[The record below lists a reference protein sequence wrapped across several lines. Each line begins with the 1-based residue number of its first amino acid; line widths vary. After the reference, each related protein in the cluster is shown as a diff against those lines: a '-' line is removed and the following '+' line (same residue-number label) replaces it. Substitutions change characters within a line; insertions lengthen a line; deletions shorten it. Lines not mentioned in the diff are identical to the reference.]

1 MYGNKSLENHN
12 HAIAPTYVG
21 YEFSIAAG
29 DADIT
34 FKGTYGCHVAP
45 DHLSWGLSTWSQRL
59 KINIREILPSSPV
72 QMLIYCY
79 YGVVGNFK
87 SIVQYIYSQM
97 VTLSIPEFIL
107 QVLL

>member
-45 DHLSWGLSTWSQRL
+45 DHLS
-59 KINIREILPSSPV
+59 
-72 QMLIYCY
+72 
-79 YGVVGNFK
+79 
-87 SIVQYIYSQM
+87 
-97 VTLSIPEFIL
+97 
-107 QVLL
+107 